1 MLWSSGIIF
10 IVQFITLLVT
20 CLLCRNIVN
29 LKSDFQCWEMT
40 VKWYFQAK
48 YWMIYRV
55 TTKSWFRKKTWTPQV
70 DRDLIFKTQGKRIWL
85 PWRWLCTGKFLSYR
99 YWRSRATVQKV
110 APKSNIFSAL
120 SYSKYNH
127 WRHCVYCCRSQCEI
141 INKVIFMTH
150 YLWLIVTWWV
160 FKTV

>member
-48 YWMIYRV
+48 YWMIYRL
-55 TTKSWFRKKTWTPQV
+55 TIKSWFRKKTWTPQV

-85 PWRWLCTGKFLSYR
+85 PWRWLCTGKLMSYR

-110 APKSNIFSAL
+110 APKSNIILLIYYYYITNIILLVYFQLYLTQNITIGDIVYTAADPSA
-120 SYSKYNH
+120 K
-127 WRHCVYCCRSQCEI
+127 
-141 INKVIFMTH
+141 
-150 YLWLIVTWWV
+150 
-160 FKTV
+160 